1 MHPLTMLKI
10 TFPSTRSPI
19 SNKHRISTT
28 VSMQPHILVS
38 CLGSMIVH
46 TPHKPIIPVQS
57 RLDQQQ
63 RHSLDQPPY
72 NLFPEAHETIK

>member
-1 MHPLTMLKI
+1 
-10 TFPSTRSPI
+10 
-19 SNKHRISTT
+19 
-28 VSMQPHILVS
+28 MQPHMLVN

-72 NLFPEAHETIK
+72 NLQLFPEAHETI